1 MDDTG
6 YNILSN
12 LREEY
17 PKTESLLMDLC
28 AWHAHC
34 GLAHAGNLDFHTP
47 ARHFLTPDE
56 EAAWRLVREGGH
68 LIEQEQ
74 IPIEAVNAELWRICG
89 GSRI

>member
-6 YNILSN
+6 YNILSR

-17 PKTESLLMDLC
+17 PQTESLLMDVS
-28 AWHAHC
+28 AWHVHRL
-34 GLAHAGNLDFHTP
+34 LAHSGNLDFHAP
-47 ARHFLTPDE
+47 ERLLLTPDE

-74 IPIEAVNAELWRICG
+74 IPLAVVNAELRTRCG
-89 GSRI
+89 LPPS